1 MMPRKETRME
11 TSAIKLPG
19 FVLDVFETASTPSI
33 ATLLYKRGLRTN
45 FIQGV
50 TRLGAD
56 RPNMVGQ
63 AFTLRYIPARE
74 DLNQLE
80 VFKDPDHPQRVAV
93 ETVPEGHVLV
103 MDCRGDASAASA
115 GAILTKRLEYRGCAG
130 IVTDGGLRDTR
141 EIAMMTIPAYC
152 AAPSAPTN
160 LTKHHAIDLN
170 VPIGCGTAPVFPGD
184 LVVGDS
190 DGVIIIPLHMAQD
203 IAEELKGMEAFEAF
217 VLDEVAN
224 GASIIGLYPP
234 NAETRMRFEARR
246 QTEKT

>member
-1 MMPRKETRME
+1 MVANIE
-11 TSAIKLPG
+11 KLDAA
-19 FVLDVFETASTPSI
+19 VLEVFKNASTPSI

-45 FIQGV
+45 FVQGV
-50 TRLGAD
+50 SRLGGD

-80 VFKDPDHPQRVAV
+80 VFKDPEHPQRVAV

-103 MDCRGDASAASA
+103 MDCRCDASAASA
-115 GAILTKRLEYRGCAG
+115 GGILAKRLEYRGCAG

-141 EIAMMTIPAYC
+141 EISTLKLSAYC
-152 AAPSAPTN
+152 AASSAPTN

-170 VPIGCGTAPVFPGD
+170 VPIGCGSAPVFPGD
-184 LVVGDS
+184 LVVGDA
-190 DGVIIIPLHMAQD
+190 DGVIIIPLHMASEIAAEIQD
-203 IAEELKGMEAFEAF
+203 MEAFEAF
-217 VLDEVAN
+217 VLDEVAK

-234 NAETRMRFEARR
+234 SAETRARFEASA
-246 QTEKT
+246 KK